1 MMETLTGYLQTH
13 SIELL
18 GFLFGI
24 IYVVLAIRE
33 NPWCWVA
40 GIVNA
45 GLYVWVFFKSRFYGA
60 AGLQGI
66 YLLMSV
72 YGWFFWLG
80 IGKKKEQAAPVVT
93 HTPARGWPLLIAL
106 IAGGSVLF
114 GALFSHT
121 DNPIPWWDGITTAM
135 GLVATWMA
143 ARKYLENWLVWIVN
157 DTLCTIIYASQ
168 GLYPTMAL
176 YLVLGI
182 MAVVG
187 YLHWRKNL
195 ISRIP

>member
-1 MMETLTGYLQTH
+1 MLESLSVYLQTH
-13 SIELL
+13 SIELF

-45 GLYVWVFFKSRFYGA
+45 GLYVWVFFESRFYGA
-60 AGLQGI
+60 SGLQGI

-72 YGWFFWLG
+72 YGWLFWLG
-80 IGKKKEQAAPVVT
+80 IGKKREQKAPAVT
-93 HTPARGWPLLIAL
+93 HTPDRWWPLLIGL
-106 IAGGSVLF
+106 IAGGSLLF
-114 GALFSHT
+114 GFLFSQT
-121 DNPIPWWDGITTAM
+121 DNPIPWWDGTTTAM

-143 ARKYLENWLVWIVN
+143 ARKHLENWLVWIVN
-157 DTLCTIIYASQ
+157 DTLCTVIYASQ
-168 GLYPTMAL
+168 GLYLTMVL

-187 YLHWRKNL
+187 CFQWRKNL
-195 ISRIP
+195 TSATA